1 MKVNGHISGDSMNKN
16 CIIVLSVLLSAGL
29 GILCPVL
36 ALSAPDVGQEGNA
49 GNLIM
54 SVQTDRA
61 YYAPGD
67 IIRIKGTIVEGN
79 KQPVIA
85 DLLFQFQEMNKTGS
99 SGADGSFLVTV
110 PISLVEPENMYKLVI
125 SAQKDGFSGGN
136 ISIPII
142 IMGEPSSLAPVPTI
156 PDEFTTT

>member
-1 MKVNGHISGDSMNKN
+1 MKVNGHISGDSMKK
-16 CIIVLSVLLSAGL
+16 CCTIFVSVLLFAGL
-29 GILCPVL
+29 CILCPVL
-36 ALSAPDVGQEGNA
+36 AANVVHTDQENA
-49 GNLIM
+49 GNLIL
-54 SVQTDRA
+54 SVKTDRA

-67 IIRIKGTIVEGN
+67 IIRIKGTIVDGN

-99 SGADGSFLVTV
+99 SGTDGSFLVTV
-110 PISLVEPENMYKLVI
+110 PISLVEPENMYRLVI
-125 SAQKDGFSGGN
+125 SSQKDGFPGRN